1 MSTPERGWT
10 VVGALLDASA
20 VHPGRTRRTHLR
32 ILADTIGAPAARVDE
47 LLEQVDLADSASA
60 ASGPQCATPPPRSPA
75 PT

>member
-47 LLEQVDLADSASA
+47 LLEQASVSV
-60 ASGPQCATPPPRSPA
+60 SGPVSGPRCATPPPRSPA